1 MKKRGNP
8 PPSPPSIAQGEVQV
22 HLCGREDRE
31 AQARLYKACFK
42 KPVDAAGLAW
52 RYDRSPHGAS
62 VSFLSRTPE
71 GEGVSGYACSP
82 RIALSKGAEATR
94 APVGET
100 GDVMTHPDW
109 RKKGLFSALD
119 RACMAET
126 KRLGWPAVF
135 GLPNRR
141 SAHIFLEL
149 GWKKAGTL
157 RPWTFL
163 LKDDDGARKER
174 AREGRIQGWLV
185 PLGVRKGRAARAKL
199 AERAGGRFQA
209 RAIEAFPREVDALSK
224 EVERR
229 FALMVRRDAAWLD
242 WRFLANPSGL
252 HRALE
257 VADESGK
264 LAAYAVV
271 QLPRPGESLGW
282 LVDVLARDDDA
293 FAAAVSAGLE
303 RLELA
308 GATVVRA
315 HAVDGSWWCD
325 RLQEAGFL
333 PPRASHHLIVI
344 AWQNDPD
351 HPLAQAALDARGWY
365 LTDGD
370 RDDETVG

>member
-1 MKKRGNP
+1 MSRPGSP
-8 PPSPPSIAQGEVQV
+8 PPAEVRV
-22 HLCGREDRE
+22 HLCGPEDRE
-31 AQARLYKACFK
+31 AQARLYNACFK
-42 KPVDAAGLAW
+42 KHVDGAALAW
-52 RYDRSPHGAS
+52 RYDRSPQGPS
-62 VSFLSRTPE
+62 VSFLSRTPD
-71 GEGVSGYACSP
+71 GEGVCGYACSP
-82 RIALSKGAEATR
+82 RFALAKGVESTR

-119 RACMAET
+119 RACMEET

-149 GWKKAGTL
+149 GWKKVGTV

-163 LKDDDGARKER
+163 LADDDGSRQER

-185 PLGVRKGRAARAKL
+185 PLGVRKGRSARAKL
-199 AERAGGRFQA
+199 AERAGGKFKA
-209 RAIEAFPREVDALSK
+209 RALEAFPREVEALSK

-229 FALMVRRDAAWLD
+229 FALMVRRDATWLD
-242 WRFLANPSGL
+242 WRFLASPSGL

-257 VADESGK
+257 IRDESGK
-264 LAAYAVV
+264 LAAYVVV
-271 QLPRPGESLGW
+271 QLPRTGESLGW
-282 LVDVLARDDDA
+282 LVDILARDDDA

-315 HAVDGSWWCD
+315 HAVDGSWWSD
-325 RLQEAGFL
+325 RLQESGFL
-333 PPRASHHLIVI
+333 PPRASNHLIVI
-344 AWQNDPD
+344 AWVNDPE